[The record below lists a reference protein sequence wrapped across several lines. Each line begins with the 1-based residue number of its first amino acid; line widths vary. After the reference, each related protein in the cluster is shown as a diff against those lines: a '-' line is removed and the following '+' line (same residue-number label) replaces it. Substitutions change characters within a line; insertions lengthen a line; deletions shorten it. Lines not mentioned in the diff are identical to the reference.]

1 MDKQKTGQVIK
12 DARIKKG
19 YTQAELGDILGVTN
33 KAVSRWEKGD
43 SFPDVG
49 VIENLA
55 NALDISIEEIIVGT
69 KNQISTEAAL
79 NELLKTLKMQRRQKV
94 RILLRAL
101 VCIIYG
107 VIIIVAGYGI
117 FHGPSIF
124 PLYADFYPLI
134 LAIMAAMVIFMM
146 ISSRGKP
153 SMRILSRPDL
163 ARFAAS
169 LISGVYSSLM
179 FGWCILKIMHGVMP
193 FGMEPVQVGSFIEKQ
208 LLAVFLLN
216 ILIFVVEIYR
226 DLRDNATFSIISYAS
241 LVVLNL
247 EMIYEALL
255 CELTTEIDAS
265 YMIVFAEYTAI
276 TYGVLFILMV
286 IRFGMN
292 KRKDIV

>member
-1 MDKQKTGQVIK
+1 M
-12 DARIKKG
+12 KKAIPTLLIIIG
-19 YTQAELGDILGVTN
+19 IILFVFKMIGIVYDVFYWPQTVQPMQTVLAE
-33 KAVSRWEKGD
+33 S
-43 SFPDVG
+43 SPDG
-49 VIENLA
+49 PTAYFIA
-55 NALDISIEEIIVGT
+55 SKISYSYIF
-69 KNQISTEAAL
+69 L
-79 NELLKTLKMQRRQKV
+79 ELLPGIALILIGIFMFLSV
-94 RILLRAL
+94 RKRLLRAL
-101 VCIIYG
+101 VCTIYG

-193 FGMEPVQVGSFIEKQ
+193 FGMEPVQVGPFIEKQ
-208 LLAVFLLN
+208 FLVVFLLN
-216 ILIFVVEIYR
+216 L
-226 DLRDNATFSIISYAS
+226 LIISIEIFRSIKDDVSFPVTAYAS

-247 EMIYEALL
+247 EMFYEALL
-255 CELTTEIDAS
+255 SELTIGDVFI
-265 YMIVFAEYTAI
+265 YVFAKYTVFL
-276 TYGVLFILMV
+276 YCGFILVVVVLMV
-286 IRFGMN
+286 LD
-292 KRKDIV
+292 KRNISKTDR